1 MEFHACCI
9 RRTALVFVHCTTH
22 TQSLSLSLSLS
33 VSLPPQVP
41 LDRGLISNPD
51 LTSFSPDPTGV
62 PPPPSAADPT
72 QALSPPPLT
81 SSSSSHHHHHH
92 PISSAYNQSEL
103 FPHLRRNRAFA
114 STRSAS
120 LSLSSKRPSVLLSQ
134 LQLSRSSL
142 RQKAGGPPSGRSEKK
157 SIPIHHHLPI
167 ASAQSKNI
175 ESSPVNQDLVAGE
188 TVKHE
193 EKSSIANEPKAPIQ
207 HAEEKKGIVLA
218 TDDVMGGDE
227 QRLRELRSLSRTRQ
241 SSLSPLPAP
250 TALPTLPPTFNLPD
264 VRALPTKHPWL
275 KKKLPT
281 ISGVR
286 SGASRVPRPSHTK
299 FLSRATTS
307 PGELNTP
314 TQPKSAPSSP
324 KPNRAVPPV
333 SDADGSGGN
342 NEGTASMRE
351 NRKENEK
358 KQMSGRFGT
367 LERRKSFS
375 HDDVNQL
382 QQFDMLNIGGVSPAA
397 SYGVIDDNEGAP
409 GSQQSL
415 VAEEGS
421 SEEREKSIEH
431 SFDKPESIPSD
442 EAAVRSN
449 SGGLPSSQS
458 LSPVV
463 SDRDDSDSMNQA
475 SHHQPHST
483 SL

>member
-1 MEFHACCI
+1 MLAVLDVLHLFLY
-9 RRTALVFVHCTTH
+9 TVPH
-22 TQSLSLSLSLS
+22 TLNLSLSLSLS

-62 PPPPSAADPT
+62 PPPPSAADPM

-227 QRLRELRSLSRTRQ
+227 QRLRELRSLSRILGVCIFITYCTLYNIHVLHMHKRTHET
-241 SSLSPLPAP
+241 LASP
-250 TALPTLPPTFNLPD
+250 
-264 VRALPTKHPWL
+264 H
-275 KKKLPT
+275 
-281 ISGVR
+281 
-286 SGASRVPRPSHTK
+286 
-299 FLSRATTS
+299 
-307 PGELNTP
+307 
-314 TQPKSAPSSP
+314 
-324 KPNRAVPPV
+324 
-333 SDADGSGGN
+333 
-342 NEGTASMRE
+342 
-351 NRKENEK
+351 
-358 KQMSGRFGT
+358 
-367 LERRKSFS
+367 
-375 HDDVNQL
+375 
-382 QQFDMLNIGGVSPAA
+382 
-397 SYGVIDDNEGAP
+397 
-409 GSQQSL
+409 
-415 VAEEGS
+415 
-421 SEEREKSIEH
+421 
-431 SFDKPESIPSD
+431 
-442 EAAVRSN
+442 
-449 SGGLPSSQS
+449 
-458 LSPVV
+458 
-463 SDRDDSDSMNQA
+463 
-475 SHHQPHST
+475 
-483 SL
+483 